1 MYKKII
7 KYARLVCYA
16 LLSLL
21 VHIIYKI
28 FVLGDCNAVIRQ
40 EDVVKKGLTAQEA
53 EVRLKRDGP
62 NVAEDKEKRGFLRK
76 FFAQF
81 ADLMIIILLV
91 AAELSAGLAIYSGD
105 KADLL
110 EPIIIV
116 AIVLANAT
124 LGTVQEYRAE
134 KSLEALKKLTS
145 PKTKV
150 CRDGVIAAMD
160 SAELVV
166 GDVCC
171 FEAGDVVTA
180 DCKLLFAE
188 SMFVNQSALTGESE
202 PVEKQAFT
210 MGSVKD
216 VNKVFSGSLVT
227 KGRCFA
233 EVTATGK
240 HTELGKIAGMLASSQ
255 DALTPLQQKLKQ
267 LSKVIGIVC
276 LAVCLA
282 VLVIG
287 FVKGIKRMSQGDTL
301 TTVFLDVLLTSV
313 SLAVAAIPEGLPAV
327 VTVVLAKGIEKMASK
342 NAVVKRLT
350 AVEALGSATVICS
363 DKTGTLTQNKMTLI
377 GVFDGVRYVT
387 AANLPQANNLLEQ
400 YCWCCDAV
408 LNAENEWLGD
418 PTEIAVASIAK
429 LNKSVTRLYEIPFD
443 SNRKLMTVVVK
454 ADGKY
459 YSITK
464 GSIDAMKHAANYEK
478 FASYGKLYSQK
489 GLRVLALSAVETDCN
504 FPRTAALE
512 QRLSIVGLFV
522 IADLPRP
529 EAKDAVATCK
539 SAGIRP
545 VMITGDNL
553 DTAKEIAKNIG
564 ILGENDLAIDGETL
578 AGYSDDE
585 LNYNV
590 DKIAVYARV
599 TPADKLRIVSAWQ
612 SKGAVVA
619 MTGDGVNDAPALK
632 KADIGCAMGS
642 GTEVAKDAADI
653 ILTDDNFA
661 TVVSAVSLGRS
672 VYQNI
677 KKSVTYLLTCN
688 IGEVL
693 SVFFALLIWNVS
705 PLSAMQLLWI
715 NLVTDGLPGLALGI
729 YKSDFDVMN
738 RPPKGKDETFFSGG
752 GGKRVV
758 VGGICFALATL
769 TGYAVG
775 NIFNYDTACTMA
787 YLILSISQL
796 IYVLEIRN
804 NRGIFRDGVTPFM
817 TVSLLISVALVAV
830 VAFVPTFQQVFGLT
844 VMPFYMYLA
853 AIALSCLPAVV
864 HEAWR
869 VFAKFAKKS

>member
-1 MYKKII
+1 M
-7 KYARLVCYA
+7 
-16 LLSLL
+16 
-21 VHIIYKI
+21 
-28 FVLGDCNAVIRQ
+28 IRQ
-40 EDVVKKGLTAQEA
+40 EDVVKKGLTQTEA
-53 EVRLKRDGP
+53 EIRLKRDGP
-62 NVAEDKEKRGFLRK
+62 NVAEDKQKRSFLRK
-76 FFAQF
+76 FFGQF

-91 AAELSAGLAIYSGD
+91 AAALSLGLAIYSGD

-150 CRDGVIAAMD
+150 CRDGVITSID
-160 SAELVV
+160 SSELVV

-171 FEAGDVVTA
+171 FEAGDVITA
-180 DCKLLFAE
+180 DCKLLQ
-188 SMFVNQSALTGESE
+188 SQSLFVNQSALTGESE
-202 PVEKQAFT
+202 PVEKQAAQ
-210 MGSVKD
+210 GSYVKD
-216 VNKVFSGSLVT
+216 VNKIFSGGLVT

-233 EVTATGK
+233 EVISIGK
-240 HTELGKIAGMLASSQ
+240 NTELGKIAGMLASSQ
-255 DALTPLQQKLKQ
+255 NALTPLQQKLKQ

-287 FVKGIKRMSQGDTL
+287 FVKGVKRMSQGDTL
-301 TTVFLDVLLTSV
+301 TAVFIDVLLTSV

-377 GVFDGVRYVT
+377 GVFDGVQYVT
-387 AANLPQANNLLEQ
+387 AGNLSRVDDLLEQ

-408 LNAENEWLGD
+408 KNSDNQWLGD
-418 PTEIAVASIAK
+418 PTEIAVT
-429 LNKSVTRLYEIPFD
+429 SVANRKAEALRLYEIPFD
-443 SNRKLMTVVVK
+443 SNRKMMTTVVK
-454 ADGKY
+454 TGDKY
-459 YSITK
+459 YSVTK
-464 GSIDAMKHAANYEK
+464 GGIEAMKHAPNYEV
-478 FASYGKLYSQK
+478 FAKQSRIYSQK
-489 GLRVLALSAVETDCN
+489 GFRVLALSVTQTDHN
-504 FPRTAALE
+504 FPRTSALE
-512 QRLSIVGLFV
+512 QRLNIVGIFV

-529 EAKDAVATCK
+529 EAREAVATCK

-553 DTAKEIAKNIG
+553 DTAREIARSIG
-564 ILGENDLAIDGETL
+564 ILGENDLAIDNETL
-578 AGYSDDE
+578 NNYTDDE
-585 LNYNV
+585 LLYNV

-612 SKGAVVA
+612 NKGAVVA

-632 KADIGCAMGS
+632 NADIGCAMGS

-653 ILTDDNFA
+653 ILADDNFA
-661 TVVSAVSLGRS
+661 TVVTAVSLGRS

-677 KKSVTYLLTCN
+677 KKSVAYLLTCN

-729 YKSDFDVMN
+729 YKQDNDVMN
-738 RPPKGKDETFFSGG
+738 RPPKGKDETFFTGG
-752 GGKRVV
+752 GGKKVA
-758 VGGICFALATL
+758 VGGVFFAIATL
-769 TGYAVG
+769 VGYAIG
-775 NIFNYDTACTMA
+775 NAYGYKTACSMA
-787 YLILSISQL
+787 YLILSVSQL
-796 IYVLEIRN
+796 IYVLEMRN
-804 NRGIFRDGVTPFM
+804 NRGIFREGITLFM
-817 TVSLLISVALVAV
+817 VISLLISLALVIII
-830 VAFVPTFQQVFGLT
+830 AFVPAFQQVFGLT
-844 VMPFYMYLA
+844 LMPWHLYVVAF
-853 AIALSCLPAVV
+853 ALSCLPTFV
-864 HEAWR
+864 HEMWR
-869 VFAKFAKKS
+869 VVAKFAKKSV

>member
-1 MYKKII
+1 M
-7 KYARLVCYA
+7 
-16 LLSLL
+16 
-21 VHIIYKI
+21 
-28 FVLGDCNAVIRQ
+28 IRQ
-40 EDVVKKGLTAQEA
+40 DDIVKKGLTQTEA
-53 EVRLKRDGP
+53 EIRLQRDGL
-62 NVAEDKEKRGFLRK
+62 NVTEDKQKRSFLRK
-76 FFAQF
+76 FLSQF

-91 AAELSAGLAIYSGD
+91 AAALSLGMAIYSGD
-105 KADLL
+105 TMDLL

-116 AIVLANAT
+116 AIVLVNAI

-150 CRDGVIAAMD
+150 IRDGAVSVVD
-160 SAELVV
+160 SSLLAV
-166 GDVCC
+166 GDLCC

-180 DCKLLFAE
+180 DCKIVSCE
-188 SMFVNQSALTGESE
+188 SLFVNQSALTGESE
-202 PVEKQAFT
+202 PIEKLTPQ
-210 MGSVKD
+210 GGNVKD
-216 VNKVFSGSLVT
+216 THKVFSGSLVT

-233 EVTATGK
+233 EVISVGK

-255 DALTPLQQKLKQ
+255 SSLTPLQQKLKQ

-282 VLVIG
+282 VLIIG
-287 FVKGIKRMSQGDTL
+287 FVKGVKRMTQGDTL
-301 TTVFLDVLLTSV
+301 TAVFVDVLLTSV

-387 AANLPQANNLLEQ
+387 AGNFAEVNNLLEQ
-400 YCWCCDAV
+400 YCWCSDAIK
-408 LNAENEWLGD
+408 NGENQWLGD
-418 PTEIAVASIAK
+418 PTEVAVTSVAK
-429 LNKSVTRLYEIPFD
+429 CGLTAARLYEIPFD
-443 SNRKLMTVVVK
+443 SNRKLMTTVVK
-454 ADGKY
+454 TDSKY
-459 YSITK
+459 YSVTK
-464 GSIDAMKHAANYEK
+464 GSIEAMKLAANYEK
-478 FASYGKLYSQK
+478 FARQSKVYSQK
-489 GLRVLALSAVETDCN
+489 GLRVLALSVTETDHN
-504 FPRTAALE
+504 FPRTTALE
-512 QRLSIVGLFV
+512 QRLNIVGLFV

-529 EAKDAVATCK
+529 EAKGAVATCR

-553 DTAKEIAKNIG
+553 DTAKEIARDLG
-564 ILGENDLAIDGETL
+564 ILGADDLAIDGETL
-578 AGYSDDE
+578 ASYTDDE
-585 LNYNV
+585 LVYHVN
-590 DKIAVYARV
+590 KIAVYARV

-612 SKGAVVA
+612 SIGAVVA

-715 NLVTDGLPGLALGI
+715 NLVTDGLPSLALGI
-729 YKSDFDVMN
+729 YKSEFDVMN

-752 GGKRVV
+752 AGKRVA
-758 VGGICFALATL
+758 VGGVFFAVSTL
-769 TGYAVG
+769 SGYAIG
-775 NIFNYDTACTMA
+775 NGYDYQTACTMA
-787 YLILSISQL
+787 YLILSLSQL

-804 NRGIFRDGVTPFM
+804 NRGIFRDGITPFM
-817 TVSLLISVALVAV
+817 AASLCVSLAMVGV
-830 VAFVPTFQQVFGLT
+830 VAFVPAFQQVFGLT
-844 VMPFYMYLA
+844 SMPIWLYA
-853 AIALSCLPAVV
+853 VAVALSCLPAVV
-864 HEAWR
+864 HEIWR
-869 VFAKFAKKS
+869 LAAKLAKKSA

>member
-1 MYKKII
+1 ML
-7 KYARLVCYA
+7 R
-16 LLSLL
+16 S
-21 VHIIYKI
+21 
-28 FVLGDCNAVIRQ
+28 
-40 EDVVKKGLTAQEA
+40 EDILKKGLTREEA
-53 EVRLKRDGP
+53 EFRLKRDGL
-62 NVAEDKEKRGFLRK
+62 NVTDDKEKRGFLRK
-76 FFAQF
+76 FLSQF

-91 AAELSAGLAIYSGD
+91 AAALSFGMAIYGGD
-105 KADLL
+105 TTDLL

-134 KSLEALKKLTS
+134 KSLETLKQLTS

-150 CRDGVIAAMD
+150 CRDGVIDVLD
-160 SAELVV
+160 SSVLVV
-166 GDVCC
+166 GDIVC
-171 FEAGDVVTA
+171 FEAGDVITA

-188 SMFVNQSALTGESE
+188 SLFVNQSALTGESE
-202 PVEKQAFT
+202 PVEKQT
-210 MGSVKD
+210 LSMGAVKD
-216 VNKVFSGSLVT
+216 VNKIFSGSLVT

-240 HTELGKIAGMLASSQ
+240 HTELGKIAGMLANSQ
-255 DALTPLQQKLKQ
+255 NALTPLQQKLKQ

-287 FVKGIKRMSQGDTL
+287 FVKGVKRMSQGDTL
-301 TTVFLDVLLTSV
+301 TTVFVDVLLTSV

-377 GVFDGVRYVT
+377 GVFDGVQYVT
-387 AANLPQANNLLEQ
+387 AGNMARADNLLER

-408 LNAENEWLGD
+408 QNADNQWLGD
-418 PTEIAVASIAK
+418 PTEIAVT
-429 LNKSVTRLYEIPFD
+429 SVAQRSDTALRLYEIPFD
-443 SNRKLMTVVVK
+443 SNRKLMTTVVK
-454 ADGKY
+454 VGQKY
-459 YSITK
+459 YIVTK
-464 GSIDAMKHAANYEK
+464 GSLDAMKYASNYERFAK
-478 FASYGKLYSQK
+478 FGKLYSQK
-489 GLRVLALSAVETDCN
+489 GLRVLSLSVVETDCN
-504 FPRTAALE
+504 FPRTSALE
-512 QRLSIVGLFV
+512 QRLNIEGLFV

-529 EAKDAVATCK
+529 EAKQAVATCK
-539 SAGIRP
+539 AAGIRP

-553 DTAKEIAKNIG
+553 DTACEIARNIG
-564 ILGENDLAIDGETL
+564 ILGADDLAVDNDTL
-578 AGYSDDE
+578 NGYTDDE
-585 LNYNV
+585 LAYNV

-599 TPADKLRIVSAWQ
+599 TPADKLRIVNAWK
-612 SKGAVVA
+612 SRGAVVA

-632 KADIGCAMGS
+632 NADIGCAMGS
-642 GTEVAKDAADI
+642 GTEVAKDASDI

-661 TVVSAVSLGRS
+661 TVVTAVSLGRS

-677 KKSVTYLLTCN
+677 KKSVAYLLTCN

-729 YKSDFDVMN
+729 YKSDSDVMS
-738 RPPKGKDETFFSGG
+738 RPPKRKEETFFSGG
-752 GGKRVV
+752 VGRRIA
-758 VGGICFALATL
+758 VGGVFFALSTL
-769 TGYAVG
+769 IGYAIG
-775 NIFNYDTACTMA
+775 NRYDYKTACTMA
-787 YLILSISQL
+787 YLILSVSQL

-804 NRGIFRDGVTPFM
+804 SRGIFREGITPFM
-817 TVSLLISVALVAV
+817 AVSLLVSVALVAV
-830 VAFVPTFQQVFGLT
+830 VAFTPAFQSVFGLVT
-844 VMPFYMYLA
+844 MPLWMYFA
-853 AIALSCLPAVV
+853 ALVLSCLPTVV
-864 HEAWR
+864 HEIWR
-869 VFAKFAKKS
+869 FASKRAKKSS